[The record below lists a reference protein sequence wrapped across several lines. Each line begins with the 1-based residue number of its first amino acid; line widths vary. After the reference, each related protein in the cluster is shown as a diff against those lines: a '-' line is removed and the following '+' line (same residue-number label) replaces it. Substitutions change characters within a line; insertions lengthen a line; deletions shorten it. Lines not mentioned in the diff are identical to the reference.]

1 MGLVLVMNAGSTS
14 VKMRLV
20 DEDGA
25 ATTIDSP
32 DDAPADVEAVGH
44 RIVHGGERFRAPAL
58 LDDATLDELDDLS
71 ALAPLH
77 NGPALR
83 LAREARRRFANVPH
97 VAAFDTALHATIP
110 EEASTYAVPR
120 AWREDWGIRRYGFH
134 GLSVQWA
141 AERAAVMLGER
152 PGRLVVC
159 HLGGGASATAVRE
172 GRSVDTTMGFS
183 PLEGL
188 VMATRAGSL
197 DPDVPVHLVLRRG
210 LAPDEVEHALN
221 EESGLLALAGKEGM
235 REVEAAAEEGDARA
249 TLALDVHDHRLAAGV
264 AAMAASL
271 GGLDALVFTGG
282 AGEKSARLR
291 AAASR
296 RLAFLGV
303 AVDAGLND
311 AAEPDADVSPPDAA
325 VRTLVLR
332 AREEIV
338 IARAV
343 RRVLAEGRPGRGGS

>member
-14 VKMRLV
+14 VKLRLV

-25 ATTIDSP
+25 ATAIDSA
-32 DDAPADVEAVGH
+32 DDAPGGVEAVGH
-44 RIVHGGERFRAPAL
+44 RIVHGGERFHAPAL

-77 NGPALR
+77 NGPALE
-83 LAREARRRFANVPH
+83 LAREARRRFADVPH
-97 VAAFDTALHATIP
+97 VAAFDTAFHATIP

-120 AWREDWGIRRYGFH
+120 GWREDWGIRRYGFH

-141 AERAAVMLGER
+141 AERAAAMLGK
-152 PGRLVVC
+152 PPARLVVC
-159 HLGGGASATAVRE
+159 HLGGGASATAVRD

-210 LAPDEVEHALN
+210 LAADEVERALN
-221 EESGLLALAGKEGM
+221 EESGLLALAGKGGM
-235 REVEAAAEEGDARA
+235 REVETAAEGGDARA
-249 TLALDVHDHRLAAGV
+249 ALALDVHDHRLAAAV

-291 AAASR
+291 AAAAA

-303 AVDAGLND
+303 AVDAGLNHG
-311 AAEPDADVSPPDAA
+311 AEPDAEVSPPDAA
-325 VRTLVLR
+325 VRTLVVR
-332 AREEIV
+332 AREEVV

-343 RRVLAEGRPGRGGS
+343 RRVLAEGPLGRGRP